1 MSDKWV
7 VPRALG
13 VGRWRSASILASR
26 GGAEPHFRWPQ
37 AISRRCGWRAR
48 SHQEVN
54 GNHRYTEY
62 GETDMTATSDI
73 QLSDSDTS
81 ERCSQLMMY
90 SLIKLLDVSSVIR
103 IKWPCTGGLLCDR
116 RVNKYLKFK
125 GYGSI
130 VRSIAL
136 YRSECWM
143 PSKGNERCPA
153 VEMKMILWIKGMAL
167 YNHARSRDN
176 YDKYGV
182 ALFMIMPSALMI
194 TR

>member
-13 VGRWRSASILASR
+13 VGRWRRSASISASR
-26 GGAEPHFRWPQ
+26 GEDEPHFRWSQ

-73 QLSDSDTS
+73 QLSNSDTS
-81 ERCSQLMMY
+81 ERCAQLMMY
-90 SLIKLLDVSSVIR
+90 CLIKLLDVPSVIR
-103 IKWPCTGGLLCDR
+103 IKRPCTGGLLCDR
-116 RVNKYLKFK
+116 RVNKHLKSK
-125 GYGSI
+125 

-136 YRSECWM
+136 YRSKCWM

-153 VEMKMILWIKGMAL
+153 VEMKMMLWIK
-167 YNHARSRDN
+167 SCP
-176 YDKYGV
+176 K
-182 ALFMIMPSALMI
+182 
-194 TR
+194 